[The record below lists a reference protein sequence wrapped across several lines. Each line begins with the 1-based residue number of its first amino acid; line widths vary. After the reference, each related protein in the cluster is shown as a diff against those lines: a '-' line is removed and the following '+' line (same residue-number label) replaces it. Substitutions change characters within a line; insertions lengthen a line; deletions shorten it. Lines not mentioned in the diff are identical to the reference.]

1 MLESGK
7 WILNFSGPSH
17 PWTRRVG
24 RAWMAEA
31 ATLAFNVSVP
41 SEGLQGRSRLVRLS
55 WTAAAGE

>member
-1 MLESGK
+1 
-7 WILNFSGPSH
+7 
-17 PWTRRVG
+17 
-24 RAWMAEA
+24 MAEA